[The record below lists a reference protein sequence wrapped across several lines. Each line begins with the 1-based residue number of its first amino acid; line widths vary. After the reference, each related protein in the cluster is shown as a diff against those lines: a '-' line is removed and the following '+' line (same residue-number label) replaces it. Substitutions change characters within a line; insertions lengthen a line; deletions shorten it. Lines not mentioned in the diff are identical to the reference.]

1 MKLHKTYY
9 IKDTPNI
16 ALFEYAKERW
26 ADFYIAV
33 PINMDN
39 ADYAFAE
46 DNPDKFEFIP
56 L

>member
-9 IKDTPNI
+9 IEDTPHI
-16 ALFEYAKERW
+16 ALFKYANERW
-26 ADFYIAV
+26 ADFFIA
-33 PINMDN
+33 PPTHLDN
-39 ADYAFAE
+39 SDYAFEE